1 MKMPIKRDRRKKV
14 PKANWPDVPDY
25 GTFEPIPSDDY
36 EVEVTKVEKKQS
48 RANGTDYW
56 SIELT
61 ITEGEYAGRKL
72 WDSLSF
78 IGKDEQKTKYA
89 LQRVKLVAHRL
100 GNIKLD
106 NDDDFNPEVL
116 LGKKWKT
123 MVIKELRPDR
133 NGVKKEQNTIPFD
146 GYHKRDDDQTPD
158 TDDDLPF

>member
-1 MKMPIKRDRRKKV
+1 M
-14 PKANWPDVPDY
+14 PKAHWPNVPDY

-36 EVEVTKVEKKQS
+36 DVEVTKVERKTSQKS
-48 RANGTDYW
+48 GSDYW
-56 SIELT
+56 SLELT

-78 IGKDEQKTKYA
+78 TGSTDEKTKYA

-100 GNIKLD
+100 GGIKLD

-123 MVIKELRPDR
+123 MVIKALKPDR
-133 NGVKKEQNTIPFD
+133 NGVKRETNTIPFD
-146 GYHKRDDDQTPD
+146 GYHKRDDDQTSESK
-158 TDDDLPF
+158 DDGSDLPF

>member
-1 MKMPIKRDRRKKV
+1 M
-14 PKANWPDVPDY
+14 PKAHWPNVPDY

-36 EVEVTKVEKKQS
+36 AVEVTKVEKKTS
-48 RANGTDYW
+48 KKSGSDYW

-61 ITEGEYAGRKL
+61 ITDGEFAGRKL

-78 IGKDEQKTKYA
+78 TGATDEKTKFA

-100 GNIKLD
+100 GGIKLD
-106 NDDDFNPEVL
+106 GDEDFNPEVL
-116 LGKKWKT
+116 LGKIWKT

-146 GYHKRDDDQTPD
+146 GYHAREDGEVPVIAVDGDV
-158 TDDDLPF
+158 PF